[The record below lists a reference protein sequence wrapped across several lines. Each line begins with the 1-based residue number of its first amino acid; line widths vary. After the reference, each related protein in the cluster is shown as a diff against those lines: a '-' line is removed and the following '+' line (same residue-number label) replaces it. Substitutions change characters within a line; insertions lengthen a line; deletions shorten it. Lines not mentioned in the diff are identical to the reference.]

1 MQIETFKIFCDLAD
15 SRSFSK
21 AASTNA
27 ITQSAV
33 SQQIRAL
40 ETRFKVTLI
49 DRGRRN
55 FSLTVEGKAF
65 LDASK
70 DILTVYDSL
79 GDRLRELHNVVA
91 GELRIAAI
99 YSIGLHE
106 LPPYLKIFRKQYPDV
121 EVHVEYHRSAQIYS
135 EVLNGDVDL
144 GFVSFPVP
152 RKGLRIEPFIEDR
165 LVLICHPAH
174 RLAQRSRIRLEEVEG
189 EKFIGFDPDLPTRKV
204 IDRHLK
210 DHQVAINQTL
220 EFDNIETVKRSV
232 EIENGIAIVP
242 RNTVDA
248 EVQSGALRAVEI
260 ERPEMKRPI
269 GILMKRSRSRSAAQR
284 EFLGMLQAIRDSK
297 EEPNGRSP
305 GPNGKAFDNG
315 LEKAR
320 ARDESGPVPAES
332 RKEVNGEARPR
343 G

>member
-21 AASTNA
+21 AASANA

-40 ETRFKVTLI
+40 ETRFNVTLI
-49 DRGRRN
+49 ERGRRN

-65 LDASK
+65 LEASK
-70 DILTVYDSL
+70 EILGVYDHL
-79 GDRLRELHNVVA
+79 GDSLRELHNVVA

-121 EVHVEYHRSAQIYS
+121 EVHVEYHRSAQVYS
-135 EVLNGDVDL
+135 EVLTGDVDL

-174 RLAQRSRIRLEEVEG
+174 RLARRTRIRLDEVEG

-210 DHQVAINQTL
+210 DHQVAINRTL

-248 EVQSGALRAVEI
+248 EVRSGALAAVEI
-260 ERPEMKRPI
+260 EKPEMRRPI

-284 EFLGMLQAIRDSK
+284 EFLATLHDAKANPPIGG
-297 EEPNGRSP
+297 NP
-305 GPNGKAFDNG
+305 GN
-315 LEKAR
+315 
-320 ARDESGPVPAES
+320 S
-332 RKEVNGEARPR
+332 REEVNGEARPR

>member
-15 SRSFSK
+15 TRSFSK
-21 AASTNA
+21 AASNNA

-40 ETRFKVTLI
+40 ENRFKVTLI

-55 FSLTVEGKAF
+55 FSLTLEGKAF

-70 DILTVYDSL
+70 DILNVYDTL
-79 GDRLRELHNVVA
+79 GDRFRELHNVVA
-91 GELRIAAI
+91 GELRIGAI

-106 LPPYLKIFRKQYPDV
+106 LPAYLKMFRARHPGV

-135 EVLNGDVDL
+135 EVMNGDVDL
-144 GFVSFPVP
+144 GFVSFPAA
-152 RKGLRIEPFIEDR
+152 RKGLRIEPFLEDR
-165 LVLICHPAH
+165 LVLICHPSH
-174 RLAQRSRIRLEEVEG
+174 RLASRGRIELAEVEG

-204 IDRHLK
+204 IDRYLK
-210 DHQVAINQTL
+210 EYQVAIDQTL

-248 EVQSGALRAVEI
+248 ELASGALAVVEI
-260 ERPEMKRPI
+260 DKPEMRRPI
-269 GILMKRSRSRSAAQR
+269 GILTKRSRARSAAQR
-284 EFLGMLQAIRDSK
+284 EFLAMIQTLR
-297 EEPNGRSP
+297 ENGQSP
-305 GPNGKAFDNG
+305 AAAAKGN
-315 LEKAR
+315 E
-320 ARDESGPVPAES
+320 
-332 RKEVNGEARPR
+332 EARPR
-343 G
+343 R

>member
-15 SRSFSK
+15 TCSFSK
-21 AASTNA
+21 AATNNA

-40 ETRFKVTLI
+40 ETRFNVTLI

-70 DILTVYDSL
+70 DILNVYDHL
-79 GDRLRELHNVVA
+79 GDRLRQLHNVVA

-106 LPPYLKIFRKQYPDV
+106 LPSYLKMFRKQYPDV
-121 EVHVEYHRSAQIYS
+121 EVHVQYHRSAQVYA

-144 GFVSFPVP
+144 GFVSFPAP
-152 RKGLRIEPFIEDR
+152 RKGLRIEPFLEDR
-165 LVLICHPAH
+165 LVLICHPSH
-174 RLAQRSRIRLEEVEG
+174 RLARRGRIQIEEVEG

-210 DHQVAINQTL
+210 EHQVAILQTL
-220 EFDNIETVKRSV
+220 EFDNIETIKRSV

-248 EVQSGALRAVEI
+248 EFRSGALAVVEI
-260 ERPEMKRPI
+260 EKPEMLRPL

-284 EFLGMLQAIRDSK
+284 EFLAMLQRVRETKAANGASPAKGD
-297 EEPNGRSP
+297 EETRS
-305 GPNGKAFDNG
+305 
-315 LEKAR
+315 
-320 ARDESGPVPAES
+320 
-332 RKEVNGEARPR
+332 R